1 MGSTAPGGKGNA
13 GSKVAGSARHRSL
26 VRTRAR
32 VAAIVSWL
40 LWPIDT
46 IDVHCRKLCLGVLVG
61 VGHGGNAR
69 QTALFIRRGNRWRRS
84 SRRLFHHDFNRHR
97 GNRSRLGP
105 LEEPEQ
111 QNQSNDEMS
120 RNRQSIGHAAVVGFL
135 QKEMLQP
142 LHHCYPVNRN
152 CLNLALFYLR
162 HAFGF
167 NTFSVTRMCSDRQ
180 RVGLRPLQRC
190 RLVAQMRS
198 ADRVAQCPSSGSRLN
213 RSTQHRR

>member
-1 MGSTAPGGKGNA
+1 
-13 GSKVAGSARHRSL
+13 
-26 VRTRAR
+26 
-32 VAAIVSWL
+32 VSWL

-97 GNRSRLGP
+97 GNRNRLGP

-111 QNQSNDEMS
+111 QNQSNDDMS
-120 RNRQSIGHAAVVGFL
+120 GNRQSIGHAADVGFL
-135 QKEMLQP
+135 QKEILRP
-142 LHHCYPVNRN
+142 LHHSHRVNRN
-152 CLNLALFYLR
+152 CLNLGLFYLR

-167 NTFSVTRMCSDRQ
+167 NAFPVTLMCSHRQ
-180 RVGLRPLQRC
+180 RPGLSPLQRC
-190 RLVAQMRS
+190 RLMAHFGSAAVVATCPLLKDEQTS
-198 ADRVAQCPSSGSRLN
+198 AHGHQTASR
-213 RSTQHRR
+213 RRYRRGDLLASASVLAPRPASLTAPCLAA

>member
-1 MGSTAPGGKGNA
+1 MGSTAQEGRETPE
-13 GSKVAGSARHRSL
+13 ARSPAARGIGVL

-46 IDVHCRKLCLGVLVG
+46 IDVHCRKLCLGMLVG
-61 VGHGGNAR
+61 VGHGGNTR
-69 QTALFIRRGNRWRRS
+69 QTAPFIRRGNRWRRS
-84 SRRLFHHDFNRHR
+84 RRRLFHHDFNRHR

-111 QNQSNDEMS
+111 QDQRNDEMS

-135 QKEMLQP
+135 QKEMPQP
-142 LHHCYPVNRN
+142 LHHSHRVNWN
-152 CLNLALFYLR
+152 CLNPVLFYLR

-167 NTFSVTRMCSDRQ
+167 NTFRHADV
-180 RVGLRPLQRC
+180 LRPTTC
-190 RLVAQMRS
+190 WSHS
-198 ADRVAQCPSSGSRLN
+198 ALAMSVVGYC
-213 RSTQHRR
+213 